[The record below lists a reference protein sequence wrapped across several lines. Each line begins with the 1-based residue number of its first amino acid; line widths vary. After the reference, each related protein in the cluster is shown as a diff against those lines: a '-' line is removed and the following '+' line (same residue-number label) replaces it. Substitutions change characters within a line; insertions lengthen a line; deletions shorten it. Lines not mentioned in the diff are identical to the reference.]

1 MKPKSIYADGFD
13 FEVIKAPIFI
23 QKSENDFIRDDR
35 KMAIL
40 NDKTDKVI
48 SYMDNGYRLFN
59 NAEFTALTEKV
70 RDNLGLEI
78 NHYATHN
85 DGQKVLSVFNK
96 ADQVYMVGDYT
107 FDNHV
112 VLYDG
117 RDGSHKLSVGGAG
130 RLHRCQN
137 MFTST
142 KVQFSVYHNSSLDT
156 MLREFEANL
165 VKFAADQKIYI
176 QRLESLMDIKVDKS
190 ALYKL
195 VSGWVQLKPSEVKA
209 VAEGKHVGQDISTR
223 KSNIITDL
231 SKAYDVEVNGGTV
244 HKKGYNID
252 ISGVGETGFGLLN
265 TVTHYYTHN
274 RDNNVANLLFSDF
287 GKKERQVIEFAE
299 SI

>member
-1 MKPKSIYADGFD
+1 MKTKSIYNDGFD

-23 QKSENDFIRDDR
+23 KKSETDYIRDEK

-85 DGQKVLSVFNK
+85 DGAKVLSVFNK
-96 ADQVYMVGDYT
+96 LDKVYKVGDYT
-107 FDNHV
+107 FNNYV
-112 VLYDG
+112 VLYDA
-117 RDGSHKLSVGGAG
+117 RDGSRKLSVGGTG
-130 RLHRCQN
+130 DLHRCEN
-137 MFTST
+137 MFTTT
-142 KVQFSVYHNSSLDT
+142 KVQFSVYHNSSLDS
-156 MLREFEANL
+156 MLKEFEANL
-165 VKFAADQKIYI
+165 IKYAADQKIYI
-176 QRLESLMDIKVDKS
+176 QRLEGLMDIKVDKS

-231 SKAYDVEVNGGTV
+231 SRAYDIEVNGGTI
-244 HKKGYNID
+244 HKKGRTLD

-265 TVTHYYTHN
+265 TITHYYTHN
-274 RDNNVANLLFSDF
+274 RENNVANLLFSDF
-287 GKKERQVIEFAE
+287 GKKEKQVIEFAE
-299 SI
+299 TY